1 MAPTQSPPSRGYL
14 FLFIA
19 VLFWG
24 GSASL
29 AKYLLT
35 TKFDTLIITQT
46 RSSLS
51 FVLLA
56 AYFAFKDR
64 SVFRIAFADLYQ
76 FALVGVF
83 GIAVTNF
90 SYYFTVQLTT
100 VATAILVQYTAPVMV
115 MLYAV
120 FISKEEELNGLKLV
134 SLLLALGGCYFAVSG
149 GTGTVI
155 QLSGWGLVAGP
166 ISAISFAFMLLFSK
180 RVLRKYPVW
189 TMLVYAFGFS
199 MLFWLVVNPPWAIAA
214 KGYTSEDWGIFW
226 LFAVVSI
233 LIPHAL
239 FMKSLSLLDATSVGI
254 ASTMEPVV
262 AIVVAYIV
270 LGESLSGVQ
279 AFGALAVVAAVLLL
293 QLRPLMIKLA
303 GTDHEK

>member
-1 MAPTQSPPSRGYL
+1 MASTQSPSSRGYL

-29 AKYLLT
+29 AKYLFT

-46 RSSLS
+46 RTSLS

-64 SVFRIAFADLYQ
+64 SVFRIALADLYQ

-149 GTGTVI
+149 GTGTEI

-166 ISAISFAFMLLFSK
+166 VSALSFAFMLLFSK

-199 MLFWLVVNPPWAIAA
+199 MLFWLVVNPPWIIAA
-214 KGYTSEDWGIFW
+214 KGYTAEDWGIFW

>member
-1 MAPTQSPPSRGYL
+1 MTSTQSASSRGYF
-14 FLFIA
+14 FLLVA

-29 AKYLLT
+29 AKYLFT

-51 FVLLA
+51 FILLA
-56 AYFAFKDR
+56 AYFALRNR
-64 SVFRIAFADLYQ
+64 SVFRIDRADLYQ
-76 FALVGVF
+76 FALIGVV

-90 SYYFTVQLTT
+90 SYYYTVQVTS
-100 VATAILVQYTAPVMV
+100 VATAILIQYTAPVIV

-120 FISKEEELNGLKLV
+120 FISKDEELNGLKLV
-134 SLLLALGGCYFAVSG
+134 SLLFALAGCYFAVSG
-149 GTGTVI
+149 GVGATI

-166 ISAISFAFMLLFSK
+166 VSALSFAFMLLFSK
-180 RVLRKYPVW
+180 KVLRKYPVW
-189 TMLVYAFGFS
+189 TMLIYAFGFS
-199 MLFWLVVNPPWAIAA
+199 MIFWLFVNPPWEIVG
-214 KGYTSEDWGIFW
+214 KGYTSADWGIFW

-233 LIPHAL
+233 LIPHVL

-262 AIVVAYIV
+262 AIGVAYV
-270 LGESLSGVQ
+270 ALGESLSGIQ
-279 AFGALAVVAAVLLL
+279 MLGGLAVVAAVLLL
-293 QLRPLMIKLA
+293 QLRPLLKQFERA
-303 GTDHEK
+303 RDAK